1 MMQRVMIEF
10 VVDVPNAAVAGDVM
24 TRIGREHLGRLCE
37 MIQSVTGYAPLRAP
51 GKQGIYVASESVT
64 WSPSEQ
70 DWLGESDDDD
80 DEDDDDDDEDDD
92 E

>member
-24 TRIGREHLGRLCE
+24 TRIGREHLGRICE
-37 MIQSVTGYAPLRAP
+37 MLQSVTGYAPLRTP
-51 GKQGIYVASESVT
+51 DKQGIYVGTEFVN

-70 DWLGESDDDD
+70 DWIGPDDDP
-80 DEDDDDDDEDDD
+80 DDDEDDD